1 MTPPSEKLAGSPDAF
16 PPPFGRDPH
25 PIVRRLRLTWDAM
38 RRRVLDG
45 FPAPPGR
52 PADVDAVL
60 ADIADVYKT
69 DAYHSL
75 SIEGYRVSPAL
86 IDRVRS
92 GDWNPDRRPEDRAHR
107 DALAARG
114 YWQAHQAVLASL
126 RRVFDGEPPG
136 AVAEA
141 DHRIWYRELFAP
153 SVAAGLAQ
161 PADLAGY
168 RNVPVHIQRSMHVP
182 PSPAAVRDAMPA
194 FFELLREE
202 PEPAVRVVLGH
213 FAFVCVHPYVD
224 GNGRIGRL
232 LMNLMLTAAGYPW
245 TIVPVERR
253 EAYMTALE
261 AASVG
266 REIGPFTDFLAA
278 LVADSRSMTLAEI
291 QEEVNAVRAQRR
303 RRR

>member
-1 MTPPSEKLAGSPDAF
+1 MTPPSEKLAGPPDAF
-16 PPPFGRDPH
+16 PPPFRRDPH

-60 ADIADVYKT
+60 ADVADVYAA

-107 DALAARG
+107 DALAACG

-126 RRVFDGEPPG
+126 RRAFDGEPPG

-161 PADLAGY
+161 PADPAGY

-213 FAFVCVHPYVD
+213 FAFVHVHPYVD